1 MEAAVQMVPSKNRG
15 RLTVLSSLI
24 FHSIIFT
31 DRP

>member
-1 MEAAVQMVPSKNRG
+1 MESADRVVTSKNRG
-15 RLTVLSSLI
+15 RLTVSPSLI